1 MSRPSSDASTPDAS
15 LPVVPAAAALS
26 VGVALGVVFLQSEV
40 ASWYRIQEM
49 FRFQS
54 LHMYGIIG
62 SAIATASLSTWVLRR
77 AGVQSRAGHPL
88 AAPPKEW
95 GDRGGARYWLGG
107 LVFGLGWGLLGACPG
122 PLYALIGGGAW
133 PLTLALASALLGAV
147 AYDRLRSRLPH

>member
-1 MSRPSSDASTPDAS
+1 MLIEAPLLEAGIQ
-15 LPVVPAAAALS
+15 L
-26 VGVALGVVFLQSEV
+26 LGPYLLD
-40 ASWYRIQEM
+40 Y
-49 FRFQS
+49 
-54 LHMYGIIG
+54 
-62 SAIATASLSTWVLRR
+62 TANGHITTAMGNR
-77 AGVQSRAGHPL
+77 HPL